1 MIVSIKLTPPS
12 SRLMVTD
19 LVDCPHESHY
29 LPNREVAQSMSIAA
43 GRSMRQSWPLNQSGE
58 ILGMLNLEVAAK
70 RLLPHGYGEG
80 YCMAVLDQLK
90 AWGGGCSMYSA

>member
-1 MIVSIKLTPPS
+1 
-12 SRLMVTD
+12 
-19 LVDCPHESHY
+19 
-29 LPNREVAQSMSIAA
+29 
-43 GRSMRQSWPLNQSGE
+43 MRQSWPLNQSGE

-90 AWGGGCSMYSA
+90 AWGGGVPCTRRRLKRKPSHAFWGHPPR